1 MARKKV
7 ARKKRSKRINR
18 RRKKVVFLVMDGLAD
33 LPINGKTPLSEANK
47 PNMDWLAKNG
57 MLGEIIPV
65 PRKFWHD
72 LTKASVSH
80 LGNLGLLG
88 YDVTRYFMKRGP
100 LEAVGSGIPYQL
112 GWLALRCN
120 FATVDKNLEVVDRR
134 VGRSTMGLDELARY
148 VNEYVKI
155 GAEFIFHRT
164 FEHRAVL
171 VIKEKLSDKISNSDP
186 YNPGQKV
193 HHVEALAPDAK
204 KSAELVQDF
213 IDKARGV
220 IEYHEIN
227 SQRIKNGML
236 PANYILTRE
245 AGNTFPGL
253 PNFPKKFKIRKAVAI
268 SEPGVMRAT
277 CMLAGM
283 DTIAVPEAKQDYT
296 LKFIFEN
303 IENALADYDFVYAH
317 MKGPD
322 EPAHDGDFHKKR
334 VAIEDIDRQMAMFRN
349 FDGIVVVSCDHITST
364 LQRKHEYGAV
374 PVLIFGRKKDKTKKF
389 DEFNAKKGSLGLI
402 TGAELWKFVF
412 KK

>member
-1 MARKKV
+1 MPKKKTARKTK
-7 ARKKRSKRINR
+7 RKAAIKKT
-18 RRKKVVFLVMDGLAD
+18 KKVVFLVIDGLAD
-33 LPINGKTPLSEANK
+33 LPINGKTPLSEAEK

-65 PRKFWHD
+65 PRKFWSD
-72 LTKASVSH
+72 LSKASVSH

-88 YDVTRYFMKRGP
+88 YDVARYFMKRGP

-134 VGRSTMGLDELARY
+134 VGRNSTGLDELARY
-148 VNEYVKI
+148 INENVKI
-155 GAEFIFHRT
+155 NAQFIFRRT

-186 YNPGQKV
+186 YNPREKV
-193 HHVEALAPDAK
+193 RPVQALSPEANR
-204 KSAELVQDF
+204 SAILVQEF

-220 IEYHEIN
+220 MEYQEIN
-227 SQRIKNGML
+227 SQRLKNGML

-245 AGNTFPGL
+245 AGNSFPGL
-253 PNFPKKFKIRKAVAI
+253 PSFLKKYKIRKAVAI
-268 SEPGVMRAT
+268 AEPGVMRAT

-283 DTIAVPEAKQDYT
+283 DTIAVPEAKQDFT

-334 VAIEDIDRQMAMFRN
+334 VAIEAIDRQLDIFKN
-349 FDGIVVVSCDHITST
+349 FNGIVVISCDHITST

-374 PVLIFGRKKDKTKKF
+374 PVLIYGKDKDKTKTF
-389 DEFNAKKGSLGLI
+389 DEFAAKKGKLGL
-402 TGAELWKFVF
+402 TDMSRVWRKVF
-412 KK
+412 S

>member
-1 MARKKV
+1 MKKKKAARKKI
-7 ARKKRSKRINR
+7 RKH
-18 RRKKVVFLVMDGLAD
+18 KKVVFLVMDGLAD
-33 LPINGKTPLSEANK
+33 LPMNKKTPLSEAEK

-65 PRKFWHD
+65 PRKFWQD

-80 LGNLGLLG
+80 LGNIGLLG

-134 VGRSTMGLDELARY
+134 VGRNTSGLDELARY
-148 VNEYVKI
+148 VNENVKI
-155 GAEFIFHRT
+155 GAEFIFRRT

-186 YNPGQKV
+186 YNTGEKV
-193 HHVEALAPDAK
+193 HRVEPLTPEAN
-204 KSAELVQDF
+204 KSAALVQDF
-213 IDKARGV
+213 IEKARGV
-220 IEYHEIN
+220 IEYHEAN
-227 SQRIKNGML
+227 SKRLKNGML

-253 PNFPKKFKIRKAVAI
+253 PNFLKKHKIRKAVAI
-268 SEPGVMRAT
+268 AEPGVMRAT

-322 EPAHDGDFHKKR
+322 EPAHDGDFHKKQR
-334 VAIEDIDRQMAMFRN
+334 AIEDIDRQMNIFRN
-349 FDGIVVVSCDHITST
+349 FNGIVVISCDHITST

-374 PVLIFGRKKDKTKKF
+374 PVLLYGKGKDKTKTF
-389 DEFNAKKGSLGLI
+389 DEFEAKKGKLGL
-402 TGAELWKFVF
+402 TEMSKVWRKVF
-412 KK
+412 S

>member
-1 MARKKV
+1 MMRKKKPTR
-7 ARKKRSKRINR
+7 RKTTKRH
-18 RRKKVVFLVMDGLAD
+18 KKVVFLVMDGLAD
-33 LPINGKTPLSEANK
+33 LPINGKTPLSEAEK

-72 LTKASVSH
+72 ITKASVSH

-88 YDVTRYFMKRGP
+88 YNVAKYFMKRGP

-112 GWLALRCN
+112 GWLAVRCN
-120 FATVDKNLEVVDRR
+120 FATVDKNLEVIDRR
-134 VGRSTMGLDELARY
+134 VGRNSFGLDELARY
-148 VNEYVKI
+148 VNEHVKI
-155 GAEFIFHRT
+155 GAEFIFRRT

-186 YNPGQKV
+186 YNPGEKV
-193 HHVEALAPDAK
+193 HAVEPLTGEANR
-204 KSAELVQDF
+204 SAALVQDF

-227 SQRIKNGML
+227 SKRIKIGAP

-245 AGNTFPGL
+245 AGNGFPCV
-253 PNFPKKFKIRKAVAI
+253 PNFLKKHKIKKAVAI
-268 SEPGVMRAT
+268 AEPGVMKAT

-283 DTIAVPEAKQDYT
+283 DSIAVPEAKQDYT

-322 EPAHDGDFHKKR
+322 EPGHDGDFHKKR
-334 VAIEDIDRQMAMFRN
+334 VAIEAIDRQLEEFKN
-349 FDGIVVVSCDHITST
+349 FNGIIVISCDHITST

-374 PVLIFGRKKDKTKKF
+374 PVLVYGKGKDKIKKF
-389 DEFNAKKGSLGLI
+389 DEFEAKKGKLGL
-402 TGAELWKFVF
+402 TEMSKVWRKVF
-412 KK
+412 S